1 MVVSKSAVP
10 LPSPVAPVPRRACA
24 GACAA
29 GNFGKARDFKG
40 QVREEEEGNNGGHDE
55 DKHDGEN
62 EDLEEECDTLEQE
75 KPGVPLLKG
84 WLDVAWPPSAA
95 PGRVKFSHRLC
106 FEGTQSKH
114 LRRFLIQLQ
123 ALQRPLLLQ
132 AQHLTILQQG
142 EVGETPARLQRQTQA

>member
-1 MVVSKSAVP
+1 MFVSELAVP
-10 LPSPVAPVPRRACA
+10 LGSPVAPVPFPACA

-29 GNFGKARDFKG
+29 GNFEKTRDFKG
-40 QVREEEEGNNGGHDE
+40 QVDEEEEGNNGGHDE
-55 DKHDGEN
+55 DKHDGEY
-62 EDLEEECDTLEQE
+62 EELEEESGNLERE

-84 WLDVAWPPSAA
+84 WLAVAWPSSAA

-114 LRRFLIQLQ
+114 FRLFLIQLQ

-132 AQHLTILQQG
+132 AQHLTMLQQG
-142 EVGETPARLQRQTQA
+142 